1 MTLYVYVDN
10 SNVWIEGTRLS
21 AVRRGM
27 AHDMQDAIT
36 HNVTDHSW
44 SYDFGKL
51 YQAVSQGNDVGR
63 ASLFGSRPPQ
73 NDSLWELAKKKGF
86 EVEVFDRNVAN
97 KEKQVDVAM
106 ATQIMADSY
115 ERMQKGDKAVL
126 LAGDRDYLPVLSSL
140 RARGLGVL
148 VAFWDHAT
156 SRELKAHRSDFFPL
170 DGLFDYLTLSTTP

>member
-21 AVRRGM
+21 AVRQGM
-27 AHDMQDAIT
+27 ATDIHDAMAR
-36 HNVTDHSW
+36 NVTDHSW

-51 YQAVSQGNDVGR
+51 YQAVCPASANIGQ

-73 NDSLWELAKKKGF
+73 NDSLWELARRKGF
-86 EVEVFDRNVAN
+86 EVKVFDRNVAN
-97 KEKQVDVAM
+97 KEKEVDVAI

-115 ERMQKGDKAVL
+115 ERMQSGDKAVL
-126 LAGDRDYLPVLSSL
+126 VAGDRDYLPVIESP
-140 RARGLGVL
+140 RTRRLGIL

-156 SRELKAHRSDFFPL
+156 ARELKTPAADFFAL
-170 DGLFDYLTLSTTP
+170 DGLFDFLTLSVV